1 MQQTFILGNGC
12 VANLATLIDT
22 RLLIQSNSG
31 GGKSFAVRRLLEQTH
46 GKVQQLILDPEGEFS
61 SLREKFDYVLAAK
74 GGDTPA
80 DPRTAALLTE
90 RLLELQVS
98 AILDIYELKHHSRI
112 EFVKTVL
119 ETLVNA
125 PKALWHPVLVVI
137 DESHIF
143 CPQKGEAESLGA
155 VIDLCSRGRKR
166 GFCAVL
172 ATQRLS
178 KLHKD
183 AAAECNNKLIG
194 RSSLDVDM
202 KRAAEELGFSTR
214 EQQIA
219 LRQLEPGEFYAYG
232 PALTREVTKTK
243 IGAIQTTH
251 PKAGARIAFTAPA
264 PTAKVKAILSKLADL
279 PAEQE
284 QRARTMAD
292 LTMEV
297 ARLRREVAAKPTAP
311 PAPAPKRVDVPV
323 LKDGQIT
330 RLERL
335 YERFRGLSLVI
346 TEEMGK
352 VQGAIKRI
360 NPVID
365 VTRPA
370 QPKDVEPQ
378 GQWSEAERR
387 QRSLGPTPRPTI
399 VFPLPPG
406 ERKVLQAVA
415 AHQEGIDRKQLS
427 VLVGYRKS
435 TRNIYV
441 GRLATKGFVD
451 ASNHRIRV
459 TEAGAALLGP
469 DFQAIPPSGQALQ
482 DFWMAKLPKGEAALL
497 GGLLRRYPA
506 FVSRDDI
513 SEATG
518 LAKSSRNLYIGRLA
532 SRQLVTI
539 DRDGVRASETLI

>member
-1 MQQTFILGNGC
+1 MPAIKLGAGC
-12 VANLATLIDT
+12 SADLATLIDS
-22 RLLIQSNSG
+22 RLLIQANSG

-46 GKVQQLILDPEGEFS
+46 GKVQQLIIDPEGEFS
-61 SLREKFDYVLAAK
+61 SLRQKFDYVLAAK

-119 ETLVNA
+119 DTLVNA

-143 CPQKGEAESLGA
+143 CPQKGEADSLGS

-194 RSSLDVDM
+194 RCSLDVDM
-202 KRAAEELGFSTR
+202 KRAAEELGFSSR
-214 EQQIA
+214 DQQMA

-232 PALTREVTKTK
+232 PALSREVIQTK
-243 IGAIQTTH
+243 IGGIQTTH
-251 PKAGARIAFTAPA
+251 PRAGARIAFTAPA

-284 QRARTMAD
+284 RRERTMAD
-292 LTMEV
+292 LIGEV
-297 ARLRREVAAKPTAP
+297 ARLKREVAAKPATP

-346 TEEMGK
+346 AEEMGK
-352 VQGAIKRI
+352 VQGAIKRV
-360 NPVID
+360 NPVRELI
-365 VTRPA
+365 RSEPRHEPA
-370 QPKDVEPQ
+370 RDVEPD
-378 GQWSEAERR
+378 GQWSDRR
-387 QRSLGPTPRPTI
+387 SWDHPPRPTI
-399 VFPLPPG
+399 IFPLPPG
-406 ERKVLQAVA
+406 ERKVLEAVA
-415 AHQEGIDRKQLS
+415 QHQEGIKRNQLS
-427 VLVGYRKS
+427 VHVPYKKS
-435 TRNIYV
+435 TRNIYI
-441 GRLATKGFVD
+441 GRLATKGFID
-451 ASNHRIRV
+451 ASNHVVKV

-469 DFQAIPPSGQALQ
+469 GFRAVPTSGPELQ
-482 DFWMAKLPKGEAALL
+482 DYWLRTLPKGEAKLL
-497 GGLLRRYPA
+497 DFILRHRGGVGRA
-506 FVSRDDI
+506 DI
-513 SEATG
+513 DETMG
-518 LAKSSRNLYIGRLA
+518 FKKSTRNIYLGRLA
-532 SRQLVTI
+532 SRNLITVA
-539 DRDGVRASETLI
+539 RDGVRASETLL

>member
-1 MQQTFILGNGC
+1 MPAIKLGAGC
-12 VANLATLIDT
+12 TADLATLIDS
-22 RLLIQSNSG
+22 RLLIQANSG

-46 GKVQQLILDPEGEFS
+46 GKVQQLIIDPEGEFS
-61 SLREKFDYVLAAK
+61 SLRQKFDYVLAAK

-251 PKAGARIAFTAPA
+251 PKAGARTFTAPA

-284 QRARTMAD
+284 HRERTMAD
-292 LTMEV
+292 LSAEV
-297 ARLRREVAAKPTAP
+297 ARLKREVAAKPTP
-311 PAPAPKRVDVPV
+311 LPAPVPKRVDVPV

-335 YERFRGLSLVI
+335 YERFQGLSLTI
-346 TEEMGK
+346 AEEMGK
-352 VQGAIKRI
+352 VQGSIKRI
-360 NPVID
+360 NPVSELIRPKPPED
-365 VTRPA
+365 VSP
-370 QPKDVEPQ
+370 

-387 QRSLGPTPRPTI
+387 QRSWETPPRPTI
-399 VFPLPPG
+399 IFPLPPG
-406 ERKVLQAVA
+406 ERKVLEVVA
-415 AHQEGIDRKQLS
+415 QHQDGIKRGQLG
-427 VLVGYRKS
+427 VHVPYKKS
-435 TRNIYV
+435 TRNIYI
-441 GRLATKGFVD
+441 GRLATKGFID
-451 ASNHRIRV
+451 ASNHVITV
-459 TEAGAALLGP
+459 TGAGLALLGP
-469 DFQAIPPSGQALQ
+469 GFKAAPTSGPDLQ
-482 DFWMAKLPKGEAALL
+482 DYWLRTLPKGEAKLL
-497 GGLLRRYPA
+497 EFILRHHGG
-506 FVSRDDI
+506 VGRDDI
-513 SEATG
+513 DGAMG
-518 LAKSSRNLYIGRLA
+518 FKKSTRNIYLGRLA
-532 SRQLVTI
+532 SRNLITI
-539 DRDGVRASETLI
+539 GKDGVRPSETLL